1 MEGAQGPITEEMFH
15 SFLQLAVKRQA
26 SDVHFEVGYPPTYR
40 VFGELLAAKYPP
52 LTHADTEAIA
62 NFVLQAPGSGF
73 SPLDFREVDR
83 SYSLPGVSRFRASIF
98 KQRGSWGA
106 VMRTIPFQ
114 IPDFEMLNLPPVVK
128 TISEARRG
136 LVCVTGATG
145 NGKSTTIASLIDYI
159 IRQERLHV
167 VTVEDPIEFIFAGG
181 KGLAIQHEV
190 GTDTASYSDALRAAL
205 RQDPD
210 IIMVGEL
217 RDRESADIC
226 LKAAE
231 TGHLVI
237 TSLHT
242 PDVPRAIGRLAGLF
256 PADEQETVRG
266 RLADNLQAV
275 VALRLLMRADAS
287 GLIPAVEAL
296 LSTSTVRELI
306 RNGSKV
312 SELKTYMEGAGA
324 DLGMHSFD
332 QYLYRLHEQK
342 KISLDTA
349 LGNATNR
356 ADLERRIMMETGGRS
371 ALALRAPPRWR
382 RASWSLAR
390 TPT

>member
-1 MEGAQGPITEEMFH
+1 MEGTGALTEEMFH

-40 VFGELLAAKYPP
+40 VYRELLAAKYPP
-52 LTHADTEAIA
+52 LTQADTEAIA
-62 NFVLQAPGSGF
+62 TFVLQAPGSGF
-73 SPLDFREVDR
+73 APLDFREADR
-83 SYSLPGVSRFRASIF
+83 SYSLPGVSRFRASVF
-98 KQRGSWGA
+98 KQRGTWGA
-106 VMRTIPFQ
+106 VMRTIPFAV
-114 IPDFEMLNLPPVVK
+114 PDFEPLNLPPVIR

-136 LVCVTGATG
+136 LIIVTGATG
-145 NGKSTTIASLIDYI
+145 NGKSTTIAAI
-159 IRQERLHV
+159 IHRIIQQERLHV
-167 VTVEDPIEFIFAGG
+167 VTVEDPIEFLFAGG
-181 KGLAIQHEV
+181 KGLVIQREV
-190 GTDTASYSDALRAAL
+190 GPDTASYSDALRAAL

-210 IIMVGEL
+210 IIMVGDL

-242 PDVPRAIGRLAGLF
+242 PDAPRAIGRLVGLF
-256 PADEQETVRG
+256 PADEQDAVRA
-266 RLADNLQAV
+266 RLADNLKAV
-275 VALRLLMRADAS
+275 IALRLLMRADAS

-296 LSTSTVRELI
+296 LDTSTVRELI
-306 RNGSKV
+306 RSGAKM
-312 SELKTYMEGAGA
+312 EDLRGYMENAGQ

-342 KISLDTA
+342 RISLDTA

-356 ADLERRIMMETGGRS
+356 ADLERRILIETGGRG
-371 ALALRAPPRWR
+371 A
-382 RASWSLAR
+382 
-390 TPT
+390 

>member
-1 MEGAQGPITEEMFH
+1 MEGQGALSEEMFH

-40 VFGELLAAKYPP
+40 VYGELLAAKYPP
-52 LTHADTEAIA
+52 LSHADTEAIA

-73 SPLDFREVDR
+73 TPLDFREVDR
-83 SYSLPGVSRFRASIF
+83 SYSLAGVSRFRASIF

-114 IPDFEMLNLPPVVK
+114 IPTFETLNLPPVVR
-128 TISEARRG
+128 TIAEARRG
-136 LVCVTGATG
+136 LIAVTGATG
-145 NGKSTTIASLIDYI
+145 NGKSTTIAAI
-159 IRQERLHV
+159 IHEIIQQERVHV
-167 VTVEDPIEFIFAGG
+167 VTVEDPIEFIFPGG
-181 KGLAIQHEV
+181 KGLVIQREV
-190 GTDTASYSDALRAAL
+190 GSDTASYTDALRAAL

-217 RDRESADIC
+217 RDREAADIV

-242 PDVPRAIGRLAGLF
+242 PDVPRAIGRLVGLF
-256 PADEQETVRG
+256 PSDEQETVRA

-275 VALRLLMRADAS
+275 LALRLLMRADAT

-296 LSTSTVRELI
+296 LATSTVRELV
-306 RNGSKV
+306 RESKIT
-312 SELKTYMEGAGA
+312 ELKTYMETAGV

-332 QYLYRLHEQK
+332 QFLYKLHESQH
-342 KISLDTA
+342 ISLDAA
-349 LGNATNR
+349 LANATNR

-371 ALALRAPPRWR
+371 A
-382 RASWSLAR
+382 
-390 TPT
+390 

>member
-1 MEGAQGPITEEMFH
+1 MEGQGPLSEEMFH

-62 NFVLQAPGSGF
+62 NFVLQSPGSGF

-114 IPDFEMLNLPPVVK
+114 IPDFDTLNLPAVVK
-128 TISEARRG
+128 TIAEARRG

-145 NGKSTTIASLIDYI
+145 NGKSTTIASLLNYI
-159 IRQERLHV
+159 TQQERLHV
-167 VTVEDPIEFIFAGG
+167 ITVEDPIEFIFAGG
-181 KGLAIQHEV
+181 KGLVIQREV
-190 GTDTASYSDALRAAL
+190 GSDTASYSDALRAAL

-217 RDRESADIC
+217 RDREAADIC

-242 PDVPRAIGRLAGLF
+242 PDVPRAIGRITGLF
-256 PADEQETVRG
+256 PAEEQDGVRA

-275 VALRLLMRADAS
+275 VALRLLMRADAT

-296 LSTSTVRELI
+296 LATSTVRELV
-306 RNGSKV
+306 RDGSKNV
-312 SELKTYMEGAGA
+312 ELKAYMETAGS

-332 QYLYRLHEQK
+332 QYLYKLHEMK
-342 KISLDTA
+342 RISLDSA
-349 LGNATNR
+349 LANATQR

-371 ALALRAPPRWR
+371 A
-382 RASWSLAR
+382 
-390 TPT
+390 

>member
-1 MEGAQGPITEEMFH
+1 MFH
-15 SFLQLAVKRQA
+15 SLLQLAVKRQA

-73 SPLDFREVDR
+73 TPLDFREVDR
-83 SYSLPGVSRFRASIF
+83 SYSLTGVSRFRASIF
-98 KQRGSWGA
+98 KQRGTWGA
-106 VMRTIPFQ
+106 VMRTIPFA
-114 IPDFEMLNLPPVVK
+114 IPDFDPLNLPAVIK
-128 TISEARRG
+128 TIAEARRG
-136 LVCVTGATG
+136 LIIVTGATG
-145 NGKSTTIASLIDYI
+145 NGKSTTIAAI
-159 IRQERLHV
+159 INHIIQQERLHV
-167 VTVEDPIEFIFAGG
+167 VTVEDPIEFLFPGG
-181 KGLAIQHEV
+181 KGLVIQREV
-190 GTDTASYSDALRAAL
+190 GSDTASYSDALRAAL

-242 PDVPRAIGRLAGLF
+242 PDVPRAVGRLVGRF
-256 PADEQETVRG
+256 PSDEQDTVRA

-275 VALRLLMRADAS
+275 VALRLLMRADAA

-296 LSTSTVRELI
+296 LATSTVRELI
-306 RNGSKV
+306 RNGGKID
-312 SELKTYMEGAGA
+312 ELRTYMETAGA

-332 QYLYRLHEQK
+332 QFLYRLHEAK

-356 ADLERRIMMETGGRS
+356 ADLERRIMMETGGRT
-371 ALALRAPPRWR
+371 A
-382 RASWSLAR
+382 
-390 TPT
+390 

>member
-1 MEGAQGPITEEMFH
+1 MEGQGPLSEEMFH

-62 NFVLQAPGSGF
+62 NFVLQAPGSGLA
-73 SPLDFREVDR
+73 PLDFREVDR

-98 KQRGSWGA
+98 KQRGTWGA

-114 IPDFEMLNLPPVVK
+114 IPDFETLNLPPVVR
-128 TISEARRG
+128 TIAEARRG

-145 NGKSTTIASLIDYI
+145 NGKSTTIAALIHFI
-159 IRQERLHV
+159 IQQERLHV
-167 VTVEDPIEFIFAGG
+167 VTVEDPIEFIFPGG
-181 KGLAIQHEV
+181 KGLVIQREV

-242 PDVPRAIGRLAGLF
+242 PDVPRAIGRLVGLF
-256 PADEQETVRG
+256 PAEEQDTVRA
-266 RLADNLQAV
+266 RFADNLQAV
-275 VALRLLMRADAS
+275 IALRLLMRADAA

-296 LSTSTVRELI
+296 LLTSTVRELI
-306 RNGSKV
+306 RDGNKIN
-312 SELKTYMEGAGA
+312 ELKAYMETAGS

-332 QYLYRLHEQK
+332 QYLYRLHEAK
-342 KISLDTA
+342 RISLDSA
-349 LGNATNR
+349 LANATNR
-356 ADLERRIMMETGGRS
+356 ADLERRILMETGGRT
-371 ALALRAPPRWR
+371 A
-382 RASWSLAR
+382 
-390 TPT
+390 

>member
-1 MEGAQGPITEEMFH
+1 MEGQGPLSEEMFH

-52 LTHADTEAIA
+52 LTESDTEAIA

-114 IPDFEMLNLPPVVK
+114 IPDFDTLNLPPVIR
-128 TISEARRG
+128 TIAEARRG
-136 LVCVTGATG
+136 LICVTGATG
-145 NGKSTTIASLIDYI
+145 NGKSTTIAGI
-159 IRQERLHV
+159 INHIINQERLHV

-181 KGLAIQHEV
+181 KGLVIQREV
-190 GTDTASYSDALRAAL
+190 GSDTASYSDALRAAL

-210 IIMVGEL
+210 IVMVGEL

-242 PDVPRAIGRLAGLF
+242 PDVPRAIGRLVGLF
-256 PADEQETVRG
+256 PADDHDTVRA

-275 VALRLLMRADAS
+275 IALRLLMRADAT

-296 LSTSTVRELI
+296 LATSTVRELI
-306 RNGSKV
+306 RDGTKV
-312 SELKTYMEGAGA
+312 NELKTYMETAGS

-332 QYLYRLHEQK
+332 QYLYRLHEAK
-342 KISLDTA
+342 RINLDTA
-349 LGNATNR
+349 LANATNR
-356 ADLERRIMMETGGRS
+356 ADLERRILMETGGRS
-371 ALALRAPPRWR
+371 A
-382 RASWSLAR
+382 
-390 TPT
+390 

>member
-1 MEGAQGPITEEMFH
+1 MEGHGPLSEEMFH

-73 SPLDFREVDR
+73 TPLDFREVDR

-114 IPDFEMLNLPPVVK
+114 IPEFEPLNLPPVIR
-128 TISEARRG
+128 TIAEARRG
-136 LVCVTGATG
+136 LVVVTGATG
-145 NGKSTTIASLIDYI
+145 NGKSTTIASI
-159 IRQERLHV
+159 INHVINQERLHV
-167 VTVEDPIEFIFAGG
+167 VTVEDPIEFIFSGG
-181 KGLAIQHEV
+181 KGLVIQREV
-190 GTDTASYSDALRAAL
+190 GSDTASYTDALRAAL

-217 RDRESADIC
+217 RDREAADIC

-242 PDVPRAIGRLAGLF
+242 PDVPRAIGRIVGLF
-256 PADEQETVRG
+256 PADEQEGVRA

-275 VALRLLMRADAS
+275 VALRLLMRADAT

-296 LSTSTVRELI
+296 LATTTVREMI
-306 RNGSKV
+306 RESKV
-312 SELKTYMEGAGA
+312 NELRTYMDGAGA

-332 QYLYRLHEQK
+332 QYLYRLHEIK
-342 KISLDTA
+342 RIGLDVA
-349 LGNATNR
+349 LANATNR
-356 ADLERRIMMETGGRS
+356 ADLERRILIETGGR
-371 ALALRAPPRWR
+371 
-382 RASWSLAR
+382 
-390 TPT
+390 PT

>member
-1 MEGAQGPITEEMFH
+1 MFH
-15 SFLQLAVKRQA
+15 SLLQLAVKRQA

-73 SPLDFREVDR
+73 TPLDFREVDR
-83 SYSLPGVSRFRASIF
+83 SYSLTGVSRFRASIF
-98 KQRGSWGA
+98 KQRGTWGA
-106 VMRTIPFQ
+106 VMRTIPFA
-114 IPDFEMLNLPPVVK
+114 IPDFDPLNLPSVIK
-128 TISEARRG
+128 TIAEARRG
-136 LVCVTGATG
+136 LIIVTGATG
-145 NGKSTTIASLIDYI
+145 NGKSTTIAAI
-159 IRQERLHV
+159 INHIIQQERLHV
-167 VTVEDPIEFIFAGG
+167 VTVEDPIEFLFPGG
-181 KGLAIQHEV
+181 KGLVIQREV
-190 GTDTASYSDALRAAL
+190 GSDTASYSDALRAAL

-242 PDVPRAIGRLAGLF
+242 PDVPRAVGRLVGLF
-256 PADEQETVRG
+256 PSDEQDTVRA

-275 VALRLLMRADAS
+275 VALRLLMRADAA

-296 LSTSTVRELI
+296 LATSTVRELI
-306 RNGSKV
+306 RNGGKID
-312 SELKTYMEGAGA
+312 ELRTYMETAGA

-332 QYLYRLHEQK
+332 QFLYRLHEQK
-342 KISLDTA
+342 RISLDTA

-371 ALALRAPPRWR
+371 A
-382 RASWSLAR
+382 
-390 TPT
+390 

>member
-1 MEGAQGPITEEMFH
+1 MEGHGPLSEEMFH

-73 SPLDFREVDR
+73 TPLDFREVDR

-114 IPDFEMLNLPPVVK
+114 IPDFEPLNLPPVIR
-128 TISEARRG
+128 TIAEARRG
-136 LVCVTGATG
+136 FVIVTGATG
-145 NGKSTTIASLIDYI
+145 NGKSTTIASI
-159 IRQERLHV
+159 INTVIQQERVHV
-167 VTVEDPIEFIFAGG
+167 VTVEDPIEYIFSGG
-181 KGLAIQHEV
+181 KGLVIQREV
-190 GTDTASYSDALRAAL
+190 GSDTASYTDALKAAL

-217 RDRESADIC
+217 RDREAADIC

-242 PDVPRAIGRLAGLF
+242 PDVSRAIGRLVGLF
-256 PADEQETVRG
+256 PADEQEGVRH
-266 RLADNLQAV
+266 RIADNLQAV
-275 VALRLLMRADAS
+275 IALRLLMRADAT
-287 GLIPAVEAL
+287 GLIPAVESL
-296 LSTSTVRELI
+296 LATTTVREMI
-306 RNGSKV
+306 RESKV
-312 SELKTYMEGAGA
+312 NELRNYMDQAGA

-332 QYLYRLHEQK
+332 QYLYRLHEAK
-342 KISLDTA
+342 RIGLDTA
-349 LGNATNR
+349 LANATNR
-356 ADLERRIMMETGGRS
+356 ADLERRILIETGGR
-371 ALALRAPPRWR
+371 
-382 RASWSLAR
+382 
-390 TPT
+390 PT

>member
-1 MEGAQGPITEEMFH
+1 MEGQGPLSEEMFH

-52 LTHADTEAIA
+52 LSHADTEAIA

-73 SPLDFREVDR
+73 TPLDFREVDR

-114 IPDFEMLNLPPVVK
+114 IPDFEMLNLPPVVR
-128 TISEARRG
+128 TIAEARRG
-136 LVCVTGATG
+136 LIAVTGATG
-145 NGKSTTIASLIDYI
+145 NGKSTTIAAI
-159 IRQERLHV
+159 INHIIQQERVHV
-167 VTVEDPIEFIFAGG
+167 VTVEDPIEFIFPGG
-181 KGLAIQHEV
+181 KGLVIQREV
-190 GTDTASYSDALRAAL
+190 GSDTASYTDALRAAL

-210 IIMVGEL
+210 IVMVGEL
-217 RDRESADIC
+217 RDREAADIV

-242 PDVPRAIGRLAGLF
+242 PDVPRAIGRLVGLF
-256 PADEQETVRG
+256 PSDEQETVRA

-275 VALRLLMRADAS
+275 LALRLLLRADAT

-296 LSTSTVRELI
+296 LATSTVRELV
-306 RNGSKV
+306 RESKIN
-312 SELKTYMEGAGA
+312 ELKTYMETAGA

-332 QYLYRLHEQK
+332 QYLYKLHESK
-342 KISLDTA
+342 HISLDAA
-349 LGNATNR
+349 LANATNR

-371 ALALRAPPRWR
+371 A
-382 RASWSLAR
+382 
-390 TPT
+390 